1 MYPSNGVWRVPGI
14 CRAWGV
20 VFWFPPLPLSP
31 ITPSL
36 STADIGG
43 QGASLKFPSKAGGRG
58 YLSPVSSPRGAD
70 GPLVEGGGGGRQH
83 IAPTF
88 QVKNGRTTRKKLQ
101 KWIQHPKNRVGGPY
115 GAQRGQ
121 NLVWGPGGP
130 EKGHFGQLGGGI
142 FWAQFWAV
150 FGFLAFGAYWRPPK
164 G

>member
-1 MYPSNGVWRVPGI
+1 MTN
-14 CRAWGV
+14 
-20 VFWFPPLPLSP
+20 
-31 ITPSL
+31 
-36 STADIGG
+36 
-43 QGASLKFPSKAGGRG
+43 Q
-58 YLSPVSSPRGAD
+58 
-70 GPLVEGGGGGRQH
+70 
-83 IAPTF
+83 
-88 QVKNGRTTRKKLQ
+88 LQ
-101 KWIQHPKNRVGGPY
+101 KWIRHPKNRGGGPH